1 MRPTRLD
8 DEDSEMA
15 TGTTHQVIST
25 STAMLAA
32 VVLMSVLVPGNAQVF
47 RVATATP
54 IVAPPTPTATPIPP
68 GAIRIDV
75 VLVNRKKRMAGE
87 DSVAWMPQ
95 FRAQGADQTRLKIAQ
110 NKKQFEPRIA
120 VVSVGSTVDFPNY
133 DRVFHNV
140 FSLSAPMTFDLGLYR
155 KGKSK
160 SVQFDQPG
168 LVQIYCNIHPHMTA
182 YLMIVDSRRHGK
194 ANAKGSILLRNVA
207 PGRRTVEGWNARG
220 GMWDREVTVRPGQVS
235 SVTVELDISSWREA
249 THLNKHGKEYPPP
262 DDDDFRY

>member
-1 MRPTRLD
+1 
-8 DEDSEMA
+8 MA

-140 FSLSAPMTFDLGLYR
+140 FSLSTPMTFDLGLYR
-155 KGKSK
+155 NGKSK

-168 LVQIYCNIHPHMTA
+168 LVRIYCNIHPHMTA
-182 YLMIVDSRRHGK
+182 YLMIVDSRRYGT
-194 ANAKGSILLRNVA
+194 ANSQGSILLRNVT